1 MPLNLPTGTRCL
13 IDANIFYYHYVDT
26 PSFSEACSDLLQRV
40 LDGEVIGF
48 TSTHLAAEAIR
59 KVMLGEAASRF
70 ARPSAGILRWLQQ
83 HPGSISQ
90 LSDFESLAADFAA
103 MNLTML
109 LVDPPTLIAAAGLS
123 RNTGLLTNDAI
134 ALALMGREGLD
145 HFVTNDDNFDVIT
158 GLRVWKP
165 R

>member
-26 PSFSEACSDLLQRV
+26 PPLSDTCSDFLQRV
-40 LDGEVIGF
+40 LDGDLIGF
-48 TSTHLAAEAIR
+48 TSIHLAAEAIH

-70 ARPSAGILRWLQQ
+70 ARQRAGILGWLQQ

-90 LSDFESLAADFAA
+90 LSDFESLAGDFSV

-109 LVDPPTLIAAAGLS
+109 NVDGPTLIAGAGIS
-123 RNTGLLTNDAI
+123 RVSGLFTNDAI
-134 ALALMGREGLD
+134 ALALMRREGLD
-145 HFVTNDDNFDVIT
+145 HLVTNDDDFDGVG
-158 GLRVWKP
+158 GLTVWKP